1 MENQAV
7 FAEFQRE
14 KDLTTLLC
22 SCFVCLWNRSLFSI
36 ILGFWASWVSCLD
49 ASYKG
54 SLGYL
59 RRRQWGLRWLVQAG
73 KSGVMSTPLFQV

>member
-7 FAEFQRE
+7 FAKFRCE

-22 SCFVCLWNRSLFSI
+22 SCFVCLWNGSVFSTI
-36 ILGFWASWVSCLD
+36 PGFWASWVSCLD

-54 SLGYL
+54 NLRYL
-59 RRRQWGLRWLVQAG
+59 RRRQ
-73 KSGVMSTPLFQV
+73 

>member
-1 MENQAV
+1 MENQAMFV
-7 FAEFQRE
+7 EFHGG
-14 KDLTTLLC
+14 KDLTTLSC
-22 SCFVCLWNRSLFSI
+22 CCFVCLWNGSLFST

-59 RRRQWGLRWLVQAG
+59 RRRQC
-73 KSGVMSTPLFQV
+73 